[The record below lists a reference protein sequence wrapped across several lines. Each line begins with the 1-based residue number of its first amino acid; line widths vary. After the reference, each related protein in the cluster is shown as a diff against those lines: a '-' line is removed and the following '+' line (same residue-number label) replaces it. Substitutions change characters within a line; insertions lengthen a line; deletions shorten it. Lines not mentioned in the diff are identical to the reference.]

1 MEFSLCRHIKTNGKR
16 CKSPALRSRDFC
28 YFHARVIQRQNEFF
42 GSRISPSLSLPSDP
56 PPTPPIELDLPVL
69 EDAESIQIS
78 LSLIIA
84 ALGRN
89 RIDAKRAST
98 LIYGLRT
105 ASINA
110 RRIITEPLPE
120 TVTCNIVPSGFDT
133 DLAAPEPYDPEPSA
147 DLESSSDDS
156 HLTPIHSNSSLSGD
170 VIQEGVLEVK

>member
-16 CKSPALRSRDFC
+16 CKSPALRTRDLC
-28 YFHARVIQRQNEFF
+28 YFHARVIQRQNQFF
-42 GSRISPSLSLPSDP
+42 GPHSSPSDLAGPSDP
-56 PPTPPIELDLPVL
+56 PAPQPIELDLPVL

-89 RIDAKRAST
+89 RIDARRANT

-120 TVTCNIVPSGFDT
+120 TVTCNVVPSGFDT
-133 DLAAPEPYDPEPSA
+133 DLAALELPPEPSA
-147 DLESSSDDS
+147 DDSDFG
-156 HLTPIHSNSSLSGD
+156 PIHSNFSLSGD
-170 VIQEGVLEVK
+170 VIQEGVPEVK